1 MRQVNHAKW
10 ILGVR
15 GFHEAYA
22 VHFSVPE
29 KKISISLYYTLL
41 SPDDVYDPH
50 FNLSCVINYQDEP
63 QNSFGITKKYDLKE
77 GVFGSNAFFIRIKDS
92 FIKDGY
98 VKGKLKD
105 SKHSIEWDFKITDI
119 IAGQSLPYNFLYNI
133 SIPKNKLETPV
144 LDGSINGSVQIDSQ
158 KFDLNRVKVV
168 QNHLWGPKMHHQWN
182 WGFCNQFDGNP
193 DVIFEAFTG
202 RQKLFLNL
210 ETPDVSIFYL
220 NHRGKKYQ
228 FNKIESLILN
238 QSDYH
243 IGYWHFKAETFNAKI
258 EGFFESEYKDLGAV
272 KIKDTDLSSIFLH
285 QTSYGSLKL
294 DLYTREGWSYKK
306 IESFTSKE
314 GCFIEFANRYKDPHV
329 NLLYEAQ

>member
-1 MRQVNHAKW
+1 MRKINNAKW

-15 GFHEAYA
+15 GFHESYS
-22 VHFSVPE
+22 VHFSIPE
-29 KKISISLYYTLL
+29 KNISISLYYSLL

-50 FNLSCVINYQDEP
+50 FNLSCVVNFQESP

-77 GVFGSNAFFIRIKDS
+77 GMFGSDAFFIRIKES
-92 FIKDGY
+92 FIKEEH
-98 VKGKLKD
+98 VKGKLKN
-105 SKHSIEWDFKITDI
+105 SVHSLEWDFKIGDV
-119 IAGQSLPYNFLYNI
+119 IAGQSLPYPFLYNI

-144 LDGSINGSVQIDSQ
+144 LDGTIAGILIIDGE
-158 KFDLNRVKVV
+158 KIEMNKIKVV
-168 QNHLWGPKMHHQWN
+168 QNHLWGPKMHHRWN

-202 RQKLFLNL
+202 RQKLIFNL

-228 FNKIESLILN
+228 FNKIESLVLN

-243 IGYWHFKAETFNAKI
+243 IGYWHFKAETLNAKI
-258 EGFFESEYKDLGAV
+258 EGVFESEYKDLTAI
-272 KIKDTDLSSIFLH
+272 KIRDTDLSSIFLH
-285 QTSYGSLKL
+285 QTSYGSLTL
-294 DLYTREGWSYKK
+294 DLYVRDGWSHKK
-306 IESFTSKE
+306 VETFVSKE

-329 NLLYEAQ
+329 DLLFEAK